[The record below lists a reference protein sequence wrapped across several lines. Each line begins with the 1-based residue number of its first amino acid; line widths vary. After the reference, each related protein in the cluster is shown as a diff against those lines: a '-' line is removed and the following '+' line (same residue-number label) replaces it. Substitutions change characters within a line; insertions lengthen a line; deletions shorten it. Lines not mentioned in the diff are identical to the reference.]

1 MAKGGMR
8 CGAGRPGY
16 RLKDI
21 HTRSIDVR
29 RWHRDG
35 LLKSHYFGWQWTD
48 SVSGEVRSN
57 IGVYP
62 KHRAV
67 ELSYTVDG
75 HSFRPLIQIT
85 TTPCAFGGS
94 RVWFQCPRCHG
105 RCAKL
110 FLRGGHFRCRKCNQ
124 ISYQSQSEDVIGR
137 MWIAQAKIENRLGD
151 DLTRPKFMRQKTY
164 DRLLERHWQCEAAR
178 DDALVAFMARWGFEG

>member
-1 MAKGGMR
+1 MAKGGLR

-21 HTRSIDVR
+21 YTRSIDVR
-29 RWHRDG
+29 RWQRDG
-35 LLKSHYFGWQWTD
+35 LLSGGYFGWQWTD
-48 SVSGEVRSN
+48 SDTGEVRSN

-62 KHRAV
+62 KHQAV

-94 RVWFQCPRCHG
+94 RVWFQCLRCHG

-137 MWIAQAKIENRLGD
+137 MWIAQAKIENRLGGG
-151 DLTRPKFMRQKTY
+151 LARPKFMRQKTY
-164 DRLLERHWQCEAAR
+164 DRLRERYWDLE
-178 DDALVAFMARWGFEG
+178 MAREDAFCQFAMRLGFPW